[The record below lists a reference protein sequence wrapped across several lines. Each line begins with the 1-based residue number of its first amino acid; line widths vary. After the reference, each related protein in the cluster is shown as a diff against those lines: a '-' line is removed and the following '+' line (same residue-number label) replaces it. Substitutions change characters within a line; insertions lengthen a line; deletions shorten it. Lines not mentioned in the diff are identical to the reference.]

1 MVSSIWEQINSKRD
15 GSNDYVKFN
24 LVTKNGEF
32 KPVLDH
38 GRIVNTEYFGRVFYV
53 LIIDSALLATHYA
66 DDVVTAGQPNFFRR
80 RERRV
85 TRDVIPTMCKQT
97 RRPAVAASL
106 RVFRIYEGL
115 FFVSIDA
122 IRR

>member
-1 MVSSIWEQINSKRD
+1 MVRLAGCDGVDDFIKFSKRKFGNLISLDERDAVVSSIWEQINSRVN

-24 LVTKNGEF
+24 LVAKNGEP

-66 DDVVTAGQPNFFRR
+66 DDVVTAG
-80 RERRV
+80 
-85 TRDVIPTMCKQT
+85 
-97 RRPAVAASL
+97 
-106 RVFRIYEGL
+106 
-115 FFVSIDA
+115 
-122 IRR
+122 